1 MSLLQFLVVLLV
13 AAICGAI
20 GQSLAGY
27 SLGGCLVSAV
37 VGFLGALMGV
47 WLAHGLGLPEL
58 LIVNIDGENFPIVW
72 SIIGSTLLALLLG
85 LVSRRR
91 GWSY

>member
-37 VGFLGALMGV
+37 VGFLGALIGV
-47 WLAHGLGLPEL
+47 WLARGLGLPEL